1 MGFIFLG
8 IQSCVY
14 WKTETYDMFNRYII
28 FQNDFLYVF
37 LLMVSLVYINFKE
50 ISLREYRQIPIRS
63 INPRVLV
70 KLHIQIHHLIE
81 MPRYCRSVLKK

>member
-63 INPRVLV
+63 INPRVQSTTGEAP
-70 KLHIQIHHLIE
+70 H
-81 MPRYCRSVLKK
+81 SNSSSD